1 MATATTSASPTRMS
15 AVNDIEFPFDVSK
28 SKRPAGKTRVEAF
41 QVQPIATRLREPLK
55 AALRGES
62 AEWPELSDADV
73 RTLVEHG
80 VAPLVYAAQS
90 VEALRPAAIRAAAI
104 EPSRAA
110 DLEDL
115 LRELAGR
122 GIDVLITKGT
132 ALAYDVYRAPELRP
146 RGDVDLL
153 VSRADADRAVA
164 AFREL
169 GFASKLTSG
178 DEHAVRQVTLT
189 RNGHEY
195 DLHWDIAN
203 SPLFAPALQF
213 DALLA
218 HSIALPRLGPHARG
232 LSHVDALLLACI
244 HRVAHHHDV
253 ERLIWLVDIVLL
265 RERMSREEHTRF
277 WRRAAEARVVGVCV
291 RSFELADEWSR
302 AALSPD
308 EFLSHEELTR
318 DEPSRAFL
326 KNDLRYGD
334 VMLANLR
341 ALPWPARLQRL
352 WQLAFPPREFMRA
365 TFGEGLLPWLYAK
378 RGARGVGRLFRR
390 ML

>member
-1 MATATTSASPTRMS
+1 
-15 AVNDIEFPFDVSK
+15 
-28 SKRPAGKTRVEAF
+28 VEAF
-41 QVQPIATRLREPLK
+41 QVQPIPTRLREPLQ

-62 AEWPELSDADV
+62 AAWPELSDEDV
-73 RTLVEHG
+73 RTLAGHG
-80 VAPLVYAAQS
+80 VTRLVYAAQPI
-90 VEALRPAAIRAAAI
+90 EALRPAAIRAAAI

-110 DLEDL
+110 DLQNL
-115 LRELAGR
+115 LGELAAR

-153 VSRADADRAVA
+153 VSHADADRAVA
-164 AFREL
+164 ACREL

-218 HSIALPRLGPHARG
+218 ESIALPRLGPHARG

-265 RERMSREEHTRF
+265 RERMSREEQARF

-291 RSFELADEWSR
+291 RSCELADEWWSGGLQP
-302 AALSPD
+302 A

-326 KNDLRYGD
+326 QDDLRYGD

-352 WQLAFPPREFMRA
+352 WQLAFPPRAFMRA
-365 TFGEGLLPWLYAK
+365 TFGAGLLPWLYAK